1 MRRVDEYP
9 NTSNG
14 YPNTEEFLRF
24 AAASGGMPVTLI
36 GKYESIV
43 PGSSLTLE
51 TIKPPQVH
59 YRKKLPPFVVGLH
72 SVKARQSAVRQSGDK
87 LFEGTVTQ
95 SLNGQIKRGDN
106 IIGLASP
113 ESPVLIVNTSDPEE
127 MDHIQATYDDPQSR
141 KQVTL

>member
-14 YPNTEEFLRF
+14 YPHTEEFLRY

-51 TIKPPQVH
+51 TIKPPDVH
-59 YRKKLPPFVVGLH
+59 YRKKLPPFVVGLRV
-72 SVKARQSAVRQSGDK
+72 VKARRSAVHQNGDK

-95 SLNGQIKRGDN
+95 SLNRQIKRGDN

-113 ESPVLIVNTSDPEE
+113 ESPVLIVNTSDPKE
-127 MDHIQATYDDPQSR
+127 MDHIMETYDDPQCR
-141 KQVTL
+141 EHINL